1 MSKLYVSN
9 KDETARMFKSDFLE
23 VFSKVHW
30 SVPLYIY
37 VPVIAYLFYLSII
50 DYKVPALDIIGLI
63 VAGLFIWT
71 ITEYLLHRFI
81 FHFHTTSD
89 FGKRITFM
97 FHGVHH
103 DYPNDTKRLVMPPSV
118 SIPLAIGFFFL
129 FAAILGD
136 ISVAPFF
143 IGFIGGYLFY
153 DISHYAIHHFNM
165 HSKFWLVIKN
175 HHMRHHY
182 KDPELGFGVSSPFWD
197 VIFRTGYD
205 VQKTD

>member
-23 VFSKVHW
+23 AFSRVHW
-30 SVPLYIY
+30 SVPLFIYI
-37 VPVIAYLFYLSII
+37 PVIGYLFYLSIV
-50 DYKVPALDIIGLI
+50 DYKVAALDILGLI
-63 VAGLFIWT
+63 IAGLFVWT
-71 ITEYLLHRFI
+71 ITEYLLHRFV

-103 DYPNDTKRLVMPPSV
+103 AYPNDTKRLVMPPSV

-129 FAAILGD
+129 FKAILGG
-136 ISVAPFF
+136 ISVAPFY
-143 IGFIGGYLFY
+143 IGFIAGYLFY

-165 HSKFWLVIKN
+165 HSKFWLAIKN
-175 HHMRHHY
+175 HHMLHHY
-182 KDPELGFGVSSPFWD
+182 QNPELGFGVSSPLWD
-197 VIFRTGYD
+197 VILKTNYD
-205 VQKTD
+205 TKKAD

>member
-23 VFSKVHW
+23 AFSRVHW
-30 SVPLYIY
+30 SVPLFIYI
-37 VPVIAYLFYLSII
+37 PVIGYLFYLSII
-50 DYKVPALDIIGLI
+50 DYKVSALDISALI
-63 VAGLFIWT
+63 VAGLFVWT

-103 DYPNDTKRLVMPPSV
+103 AYPNDTKRLVMPPSV

-129 FAAILGD
+129 FKAILGG
-136 ISVAPFF
+136 ISVAPFY
-143 IGFIGGYLFY
+143 IGFIAGYLFY

-165 HSKFWLVIKN
+165 HSKFWLAIKN

-182 KDPELGFGVSSPFWD
+182 QNPELGFGVSSPLWD
-197 VIFRTGYD
+197 LILKTNYD
-205 VQKTD
+205 VKKAD